1 MVTGCRAPA
10 EAAPAPAHST
20 LVSRRSEQRERESRG
35 LGIVHTLALGVTK
48 QKQQSSVHASH
59 SLASGGKQALVESSS
74 NSQLRSGMH
83 CALHSA

>member
-20 LVSRRSEQRERESRG
+20 LVSRRSEQRERERERESRG

-48 QKQQSSVHASH
+48 HKQQSSVHCLTLSI
-59 SLASGGKQALVESSS
+59 LW
-74 NSQLRSGMH
+74 R
-83 CALHSA
+83 